1 LILCAAVDRPQFKR
15 SAALSDLAR
24 VRETIGKV
32 RGHLE
37 QRHVRTEADVRQY
50 ILNPV
55 LPSLGWDAADPG
67 TVRREYTVSSGQSHF
82 QFDYALF
89 DRAGKV
95 VFVIEAKAL
104 GKLDDRARNQ
114 LLLYAMSTRTHL
126 GLTTDGR
133 TWDFYVPLEGG
144 TSAQRLVRSVDL
156 LVTEVEE
163 AAGVLDRYLARNRVL
178 SGKAHRAA
186 ADDRARL
193 SLQRVVEAGWS
204 DLLSGPSDEIVK
216 TVASAARR
224 AGKKEGLPLPNAR
237 SLNVVV
243 RSFVGRGFSFG
254 EPAAPAADLAPP
266 AGSPSERV
274 VEAGGNPKAP
284 SAPKGTAVWTF
295 QGERHVETN
304 PTDLYVAAIGRLYV
318 FVGDEGFYR
327 QLREKIRGRK
337 RAQIAESPE
346 GTGAPKY
353 VRPLPGGWHLNTNLS
368 TRDKLRN
375 LERACEVAG
384 IAFGS
389 DLVVENDGE
398 RVTGR
403 GS

>member
-1 LILCAAVDRPQFKR
+1 M
-15 SAALSDLAR
+15 SNSSLAEAIEQACLR
-24 VRETIGKV
+24 
-32 RGHLE
+32 LE
-37 QRHVRTEADVRQY
+37 EGSVRTEADVRNIIVNP
-50 ILNPV
+50 ILGRLEWN
-55 LPSLGWDAADPG
+55 LADPG
-67 TVRREYTVSSGQSHF
+67 STKREYAVTGRKRF
-82 QFDYALF
+82 FFDYALLSGGG
-89 DRAGKV
+89 AV
-95 VFVIEAKAL
+95 AAVIEAKAP
-104 GKLDDRARNQ
+104 GQMDENARDQ
-114 LLLYAMSTRTHL
+114 LLLYAMKTSTQV

-156 LVTEVEE
+156 LKAEVEE
-163 AAGVLDRYLARNRVL
+163 AAGVLDRYLARDRVL

-193 SLQRVVEAGWS
+193 ALQRLVEAGWS

-254 EPAAPAADLAPP
+254 EPAADLAAP

-304 PTDLYVAAIGRLYV
+304 PTDLYVAAIGRLYE

-398 RVTGR
+398 RVTRKRILRPRESGR
-403 GS
+403 ALAR